1 LWKFGASRGMSNEQI
16 VKAVDSTL
24 NKLPR
29 AEGQPHQATRE
40 VNDVNERRRYL
51 LRDVDFL
58 EGKKSFLTAKITYL
72 GVWKSNL
79 DEYCNQKKD
88 EMVKM

>member
-1 LWKFGASRGMSNEQI
+1 MSNEQI
-16 VKAVDSTL
+16 VRAVDSTL

-29 AEGQPHQATRE
+29 AEGQLHQVTRE
-40 VNDVNERRRYL
+40 VNDVNERKRYL